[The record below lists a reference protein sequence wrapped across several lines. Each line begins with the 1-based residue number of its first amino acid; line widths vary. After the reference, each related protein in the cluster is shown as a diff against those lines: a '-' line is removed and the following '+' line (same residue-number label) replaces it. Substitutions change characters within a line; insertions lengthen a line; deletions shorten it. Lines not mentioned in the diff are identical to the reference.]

1 MLPADD
7 PGKAPFW
14 EGRLAAGDIPGIS
27 AISQI
32 GTFLKD
38 GPIHDNP
45 AFAAR
50 TPPGEVIDSAR
61 WRVPSASNFGE
72 PPGQSQ
78 STIGFVSVDRSQR
91 GQGTGDSSLIRGR
104 RRAAIGA
111 ERASYRCTARKTTCF
126 SIRFPIPR
134 RRPRVSLE
142 SATQSINNACGRL
155 RPANAAIGFEGSGHQ
170 RHSGSNRRAVSGSA
184 GSNLLGGVCA
194 DELTPRM
201 PAQASR
207 GGTQYPSSTVCEI
220 ESARTC

>member
-14 EGRLAAGDIPGIS
+14 EVRLAVGDIPGIS

-78 STIGFVSVDRSQR
+78 STTGFVSVDRSQR
-91 GQGTGDSSLIRGR
+91 GQGTGDSSLIGGR

-111 ERASYRCTARKTTCF
+111 ERLRTDVQRAK
-126 SIRFPIPR
+126 
-134 RRPRVSLE
+134 PRVSQFD
-142 SATQSINNACGRL
+142 SQSLGGDRGFHWSQQPSRSTMRADVSGRPTPL
-155 RPANAAIGFEGSGHQ
+155 LVSRGAAI
-170 RHSGSNRRAVSGSA
+170 RAI
-184 GSNLLGGVCA
+184 L
-194 DELTPRM
+194 DQT
-201 PAQASR
+201 ASR
-207 GGTQYPSSTVCEI
+207 
-220 ESARTC
+220 